1 MTEDMIR
8 EQEELFENLGSSEDA
23 TKIRAQL
30 QSVQLKS
37 GKLHIFTYIYIY
49 ILFFII

>member
-30 QSVQLKS
+30 QSVHLKS
-37 GKLHIFTYIYIY
+37 GKLHTHIYIIY
-49 ILFFII
+49 II

>member
-8 EQEELFENLGSSEDA
+8 EQEELFENLGTSEDA

-30 QSVQLKS
+30 QSVHLKS
-37 GKLHIFTYIYIY
+37 GKLTHSYHTHIF
-49 ILFFII
+49 L